1 MLGEGFKNQILKKFT
16 IPHLVLEVVQK
27 QSLWRDEGHG
37 IYNSVRMIV
46 STFIGIALRLK
57 LQTELP

>member
-1 MLGEGFKNQILKKFT
+1 MNQVEGDRNFECWEKGLKIKLKKFT

-37 IYNSVRMIV
+37 IYNSVRRVM
-46 STFIGIALRLK
+46 
-57 LQTELP
+57 